1 MLFNSY
7 EFILV
12 FLIGLLF
19 IYAVLGNALF
29 PTWIRKVALVSAS
42 AIFVA
47 HGGLISLLLL
57 CISLAIN
64 YLFLRYLQAEANDKR
79 RKYCMVV
86 SVIFNLSFIGT
97 FKYADFIAGS
107 AANVLDQEFTRFG
120 LVLPLAIS
128 FYTFQLIALTI
139 DSWRHKWR
147 CPAVL
152 DYVLFIIFF
161 PQLIA
166 GPIVRLQEV
175 KDDLANLKGFI
186 PANIAAGVSVFCVGL
201 FKKAFVADS
210 LAKHSD
216 KFFTMIEGGAVPAFF
231 EAWGG
236 VLLYTF
242 QIYFDFSGYS
252 DMAIGLA
259 WIFGIS
265 LPVNFMSP
273 YKAGSIIEFWRRW
286 HMTLSRFLRDYL
298 YIPLGGNR
306 RGPFVRW
313 ASVFV
318 TMLLGG
324 LWHGASWNFVIWGG
338 VHGIGLAV
346 NHAFRSMRIRLP
358 GFLCW
363 GLTFAT
369 VVFCWVLFRTTEF
382 DDAMRVYAGM
392 LGLNGFVLPLQL
404 ASRFDLLQL
413 AIPGLQFASSELI
426 KIPAIFQ
433 LAIAVAIVFVLPNT
447 EQTFRPQGQW
457 RSVIP
462 TLWAVRY
469 AALGFI
475 GFISVYNAQEFIYFR
490 F

>member
-1 MLFNSY
+1 MLFNSF

-12 FLIGLLF
+12 FLTGLLLVYA
-19 IYAVLGNALF
+19 IVGHANVPAWMRKAVLIL
-29 PTWIRKVALVSAS
+29 AS
-42 AIFVA
+42 AIFIA
-47 HGGLISLLLL
+47 HGGFLSLLLL
-57 CISLAIN
+57 FTSLATN
-64 YLFLRYLQAEANDKR
+64 YLFLRYLQAETHDGR
-79 RKYCMVV
+79 RRGCVIV
-86 SVIFNLSFIGT
+86 SVIFNLSFIGV
-97 FKYADFIAGS
+97 FKYADFFVGS
-107 AANVLDQEFTRFG
+107 AATVLDQEFTSLG
-120 LVLPLAIS
+120 IALPLAIS
-128 FYTFQLIALTI
+128 FYTFQLIALTV
-139 DSWRHKWR
+139 DSWRHKWC
-147 CPAVL
+147 CPPIL

-166 GPIVRLQEV
+166 GPVVRLQEV
-175 KDDLANLKGFI
+175 KGQIENLTGLM

-210 LAKHSD
+210 LAEHSD
-216 KFFTMIEGGAVPAFF
+216 IFFAMVESGADPTFF

-273 YKAGSIIEFWRRW
+273 YKARSIIEFWRHW

-306 RGPFVRW
+306 HGPFVRW
-313 ASVFV
+313 AGVFV

-338 VHGIGLAV
+338 MHGISLAV
-346 NHAFRSMRIRLP
+346 NHAFRALPIRLP
-358 GFLCW
+358 SFLCW
-363 GLTFAT
+363 CLTFGS
-369 VVFCWVLFRTTEF
+369 VVFAWVLFRTTEF
-382 DDAMRVYAGM
+382 DDAIRIYAGM
-392 LGLNGFVLPLQL
+392 LGMNGFVLPLQFAGAL
-404 ASRFDLLQL
+404 EFLRA
-413 AIPGLQFASSELI
+413 AIPGLQFAPSELI
-426 KIPAIFQ
+426 KLPALFKI
-433 LAIAVAIVFVLPNT
+433 AIAVAIVFFLPNT
-447 EQTFRPQGQW
+447 EETFRPQGKW
-457 RSVIP
+457 KPVIP
-462 TLWAVRY
+462 VLWAARY

-475 GFISVYNAQEFIYFR
+475 GFVSIYNAQEFIYFR